1 MKKTIDVNELTVGDY
16 ISSIRSGDIFIVK
29 RIDLENSI
37 IEICSIED
45 SNEVK
50 ILKPITIKRWYRFVP
65 KRSDTEESSNITT
78 PPQPVEPEIE
88 PEIKLE
94 PPIQTAKQAVSPK
107 VKNNCTKETPV
118 TKLRMKLIQRC
129 ADELPGTTIK
139 ILNNYTALAVE
150 KMNYVEIGFGRNKFT
165 ITVISKGLRP
175 AQIKRCNVAP
185 DSYGWT
191 LDARYVVFSENQFE
205 EAMDLIRS
213 SFVYR
218 IRNKRVSGGKKKK

>member
-1 MKKTIDVNELTVGDY
+1 MAIKFENLKIGTILA
-16 ISSIRSGDIFIVK
+16 SIRTEEEFKVTDISTMDKIELISQKSGDAKTLTF
-29 RIDLENSI
+29 S
-37 IEICSIED
+37 
-45 SNEVK
+45 
-50 ILKPITIKRWYRFVP
+50 TINRWYKEVP
-65 KRSDTEESSNITT
+65 QPENKII
-78 PPQPVEPEIE
+78 PPQPVKPEIE

-118 TKLRMKLIQRC
+118 TKLRLKLIQRC

-218 IRNKRVSGGKKKK
+218 IRNKRVSGGRKKK